1 MKAIC
6 DITAARIARARARA
20 ARGGMTLVEVLITV
34 AIIAVV
40 MGIAVVGMG
49 VTSGARM
56 KRSSTMIA
64 GAIRVAYGHANAT
77 SKTVR
82 LVFDFDQQQVI
93 LEESADRHLIQH
105 GDRAGGAAAADE
117 LEQAAID
124 AAKSITDGPKAARAR
139 FHPTK
144 AFGFNP
150 DKDRKGKELARGIKF
165 FQVETAHLDEPID
178 AGRAYLYFFPG
189 GQTERA
195 AIQLSVANPE
205 MTDDADFMTIV
216 VSPLTGKSSLQ
227 RGRVELP
234 RPRDEEEASERQDTG
249 F

>member
-1 MKAIC
+1 MSAAHSA
-6 DITAARIARARARA
+6 TAARMKRARARA

-34 AIIAVV
+34 ALVAVI
-40 MGIAVVGMG
+40 MGVAVVGMG

-64 GAIRVAYGHANAT
+64 CAIRVAYGHANAT

-82 LVFDFDQQQVI
+82 LVFDFDKQQVI
-93 LEESADRHLIQH
+93 LEESADRHLVKH
-105 GDRAGGAAAADE
+105 GDRAGGAAPADE
-117 LEQAAID
+117 LEQVAID
-124 AAKSITDGPKAARAR
+124 AAKDITEGPKAPRAR

-150 DKDRKGKELARGIKF
+150 DKDAAGKELARGIKF
-165 FQVETAHLDEPID
+165 FQVEAEHLDEPID

-189 GQTERA
+189 GQTQRA
-195 AIQLSVANPE
+195 AIQLSVSNPE
-205 MTDDADFMTIV
+205 MNNDADFMTIL
-216 VSPLTGKSSLQ
+216 VSPLTGKSALR
-227 RGRVELP
+227 RGRIALP
-234 RPRDEEEASERQDTG
+234 RPRDEDEASERQDSG